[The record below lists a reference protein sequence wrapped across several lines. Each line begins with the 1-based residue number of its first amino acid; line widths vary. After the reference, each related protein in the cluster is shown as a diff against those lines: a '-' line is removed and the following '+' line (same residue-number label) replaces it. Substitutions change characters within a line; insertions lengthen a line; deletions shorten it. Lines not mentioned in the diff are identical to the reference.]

1 MAEGDL
7 ILSNGTAISPED
19 IRLIASEAKKILA
32 SESREI
38 MEYEEVF
45 SLSRISSF
53 PAVYQQGTSFKL
65 VRIAMNL
72 LKGLDGKNVEL
83 MSTSESVLWRKEGD
97 SDWKILTSLSSLKGD
112 KGVPG
117 EPVILRKSEAGIDWK
132 LKNEPDSS
140 WQNIVNIDDIKLKY
154 SDLSSS
160 DKSELTKIPVLD
172 DVSAKK
178 GSEPSGEFNFVG
190 LDDKGNPQYRLNL
203 TLPKGDSGLPPQIEI
218 GSVETSLPDTFAEV
232 SLTESGVSEEGR
244 PVYMINFKIP
254 AGRPGQDGNGAGNVY
269 VKTDNIQSGH
279 NYVFQAGANNS
290 ANGTFVEIGDI
301 ELGVG
306 KTYPDTVNGEIF
318 NDYENNIALGKYS
331 HAEGSGKTATFKVKT
346 FVHSDIKVG
355 YYDYDTALFKPQ
367 IGDLH
372 LIDGKVYRILDVDYN
387 AGIVTSEGEFDMIN
401 IIYFEEVT
409 FDNSV
414 TEIVILFNSA
424 YGNASHR
431 EGMYTNSVGESSHA
445 EGKYTNSVGE
455 SSHAEGRETIS
466 QGQRSHSEGYQTKA
480 IGSES
485 HAEGRETISYGPHC
499 HVEGMY
505 GISYGPLSHV
515 EGVAAQIEDGTYTL
529 PEEGRKPILSDVSTV
544 RNLLNEYG
552 AVSYE
557 EILIS
562 NKLFNDYYIHGSFG
576 ERNHVEGVNNISFS
590 NCSHIEGSSN
600 ISGDSLIRHGELYK
614 DHIVHIE
621 GCWNK
626 AYPRNYDATF
636 HLEGK
641 NNKILEDLENPSTA
655 THVEGGYNTID
666 CSKYSHVGGYNCK
679 SEYSNYSF
687 AHGYYLSVKNTYE
700 VAFGKFN
707 ASEVGGKQVL
717 FSYGVGTSDTNRKNA
732 ISVFSDGSVEI
743 PKLIS
748 STEGLDEEVEQLE
761 KIISDN
767 YTALSSKIT
776 GILNLLSTDNI
787 DKKVFVVAD
796 SLVITYKVDANVEGD
811 TLIINDYD
819 FSVEGDNLIY
829 ESIVRAYV
837 TDNNL
842 FITDFIDA
850 KVDESELIIQ
860 DEKINVVN
868 NNLNII

>member
-112 KGVPG
+112 KGAPG

-290 ANGTFVEIGDI
+290 ANGSFIEIGNI

-318 NDYENNIALGKYS
+318 NDYENNIAFGKCA
-331 HAEGSGKTATFKVKT
+331 HAEGQETNATGPRT
-346 FVHSDIKVG
+346 
-355 YYDYDTALFKPQ
+355 
-367 IGDLH
+367 
-372 LIDGKVYRILDVDYN
+372 
-387 AGIVTSEGEFDMIN
+387 
-401 IIYFEEVT
+401 
-409 FDNSV
+409 
-414 TEIVILFNSA
+414 
-424 YGNASHR
+424 
-431 EGMYTNSVGESSHA
+431 HA
-445 EGKYTNSVGE
+445 EGYQTKVFAADA
-455 SSHAEGRETIS
+455 HAEGRETWCLGS
-466 QGQRSHSEGYQTKA
+466 QG
-480 IGSES
+480 
-485 HAEGRETISYGPHC
+485 HAEGFYSMVYGNN
-499 HVEGMY
+499 
-505 GISYGPLSHV
+505 SHV
-515 EGVAAQIEDGTYTL
+515 EGCAYDTDSSSPATRIMLATED
-529 PEEGRKPILSDVSTV
+529 EEII
-544 RNLLNEYG
+544 RNLYATEFIPFDKVLNVPDSFFE
-552 AVSYE
+552 
-557 EILIS
+557 
-562 NKLFNDYYIHGSFG
+562 KYIIHASFG
-576 ERNHVEGVNNISFS
+576 ERSHVEGTNNICLDNSSHVEGFC
-590 NCSHIEGSSN
+590 NRCGNMITGMGHAKIHNANHIEGQYNYIGGTLEYTYSIHVEGN
-600 ISGDSLIRHGELYK
+600 NNEFRGKYDYPTHA
-614 DHIVHIE
+614 VHIE
-621 GCWNK
+621 G
-626 AYPRNYDATF
+626 
-636 HLEGK
+636 H
-641 NNKILEDLENPSTA
+641 
-655 THVEGGYNTID
+655 YNTIPLLTD
-666 CSKYSHVGGYNCK
+666 GVSSCNGAHLGG
-679 SEYSNYSF
+679 EYSKILGGRSTF
-687 AHGYYLSVKNTYE
+687 AHGYNLSVKNNYE
-700 VAFGKFN
+700 AAFGKFN
-707 ASEVGGKQVL
+707 ASEVEGKSVL
-717 FSYGVGTSDTNRKNA
+717 FSYGIGTSDSNRKNA
-732 ISVFSDGSVEI
+732 ISIFSDGSVEI

-748 STEGLDEEVEQLE
+748 STEGLDEKVEQLE

-767 YTALSSKIT
+767 YTALSYKIT

-842 FITDFIDA
+842 FITDSIDA